1 VAVHVVG
8 RDAQFRHWLGTIA
21 AYMTGVNEA
30 AFAIKN
36 QYSGLLK
43 WLAVALLLPFVASAQ
58 DSADRHIAQDGEGIR
73 RGSVPE
79 SVQIL
84 EETIERLTDAPLYR
98 DNSVELLLDGPETH
112 AAMLEAIASAKHE
125 VHLETYIF
133 ADDEIGAK
141 FAKAL
146 TAKAREGVTV
156 RVIYDSIGSRDA
168 DGDLWSE
175 MQTAGVAVKT
185 FNPVDPTEDHNPFDI
200 DKRDHR
206 KLLIVDGRVAFTG
219 GINIDRNYA
228 HPSDVVGGAS
238 TKSGWRD
245 THIRIAGPA
254 VEAFQK
260 LFVGLWEMLDEPLA
274 QPPYAPRNLKEGDTL
289 VRVLTAVGGNGE
301 TSQIWVAYQAAA
313 KVARERIWI
322 TQSYFAP
329 DDELLEAIREAAAR
343 GVDVRILVAGFSD
356 SQVLLNASRA
366 YYSDL
371 LEAGIKVY
379 ESQEQILH
387 AKTMV
392 VDGYWSTVGSSNL
405 DYLSF
410 LHNHEANAVILGA
423 RFASQLE
430 DVFSADLE
438 NAKQI
443 ELDAWRDRSLW
454 ERTKELGSYLIRYRL

>member
-1 VAVHVVG
+1 M
-8 RDAQFRHWLGTIA
+8 R
-21 AYMTGVNEA
+21 EA
-30 AFAIKN
+30 TFAGKS
-36 QYSGLLK
+36 QYSGALQ
-43 WLAVALLLPFVASAQ
+43 WLALALLLPGVAGGQ
-58 DSADRHIAQDGEGIR
+58 DSAERHIAPAGEGFR
-73 RGSVPE
+73 RGAVPE

-84 EETIERLTDAPLYR
+84 DETIERLTDAPLYR

-112 AAMLEAIASAKHE
+112 QAMLEAIAGARHE

-133 ADDEIGAK
+133 ADDEIGAM

-146 TAKAREGVTV
+146 AAKARTGVTV
-156 RVIYDSIGSRDA
+156 RVIYDSIGSRAAEA
-168 DGDLWSE
+168 DFWADL
-175 MQTAGVAVKT
+175 QAAGVAVRT
-185 FNPVDPTEDHNPFDI
+185 FNPVDPIQDQNPFDI
-200 DKRDHR
+200 DTRDHR

-245 THIRIAGPA
+245 THIRIEGPA
-254 VEAFQK
+254 VEAFQN
-260 LFVGLWEMLDEPLA
+260 LFVGLWEMLDGPLA
-274 QPPYAPRNLKEGDTL
+274 EAPYAPRHLDEGDTL
-289 VRVLTAVGGNGE
+289 VRVLSAVGGNGE

-329 DDELLEAIREAAAR
+329 DDELMDALEEAAAR

-366 YYSDL
+366 YYADL
-371 LEAGIKVY
+371 LEAGIKVF

-423 RFASQLE
+423 HFASQLE
-430 DVFSADLE
+430 DAFVADQE
-438 NAKQI
+438 NAEQI
-443 ELDAWRDRSLW
+443 ELEAWRERSLW
-454 ERTKELGSYLIRYRL
+454 QRAKELGSYFVRYRL